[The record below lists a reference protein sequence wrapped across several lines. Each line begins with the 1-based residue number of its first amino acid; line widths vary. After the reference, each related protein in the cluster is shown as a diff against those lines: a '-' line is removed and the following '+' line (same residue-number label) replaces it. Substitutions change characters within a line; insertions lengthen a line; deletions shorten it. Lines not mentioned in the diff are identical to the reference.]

1 MYVGTLANGN
11 PWETLHKSRFGHS
24 GSAMPSTIDLGW
36 SVQDAVDVL
45 AYAQTLL
52 TGEEAPAELPVNR
65 RGAVPAGDSRDGQ
78 RIGGPGRWPGAALE
92 ATLALCRF
100 RSL

>member
-52 TGEEAPAELPVNR
+52 TGEEAPAELPVT
-65 RGAVPAGDSRDGQ
+65 GGVPFPLETVAMVAMASGL
-78 RIGGPGRWPGAALE
+78 AALS
-92 ATLALCRF
+92 AGLVLRWK
-100 RSL
+100 RR